1 MATRKTK
8 SRAKAGKTAVDN
20 QLAQAVTQSAQ
31 KIWLA
36 GLGAFAR
43 ARTEGDK
50 LFDVLVEQG
59 KALRSRSQKAA
70 DQAMKSVR
78 SQADATLSSAQGKWD
93 KLEQVFEDR
102 VSKSLNRLG
111 VLTSKDVDELA
122 RQVSDLND
130 SVRAL
135 MGGAAPKR
143 RPRPGRPRPRRR
155 ARRRPR
161 AAPRSDA
168 GRATPS
174 PLEAPP
180 PSLSEPRRLP
190 GTEGCS
196 RPAGFPRAFFHSR
209 VTRSTSFT

>member
-8 SRAKAGKTAVDN
+8 TRAKVRMPAADT

-50 LFDVLVEQG
+50 LFDLLVEQG
-59 KALRSRSQKAA
+59 KTIRTKSGKAA

-78 SQADATLSSAQGKWD
+78 SQADATLSTAQGKWD

-102 VSKSLNRLG
+102 VSRSLNRLG
-111 VLTSKDVDELA
+111 VLTSKDIDDLA
-122 RQVSDLND
+122 RQVSDLNE

-143 RPRPGRPRPRRR
+143 ARKAPAKKAPAKKA
-155 ARRRPR
+155 ARRK
-161 AAPRSDA
+161 AK
-168 GRATPS
+168 
-174 PLEAPP
+174 
-180 PSLSEPRRLP
+180 
-190 GTEGCS
+190 
-196 RPAGFPRAFFHSR
+196 
-209 VTRSTSFT
+209 

>member
-8 SRAKAGKTAVDN
+8 SGAKAGRKLGDN
-20 QLAQAVTQSAQ
+20 QLGQAVTQSAQ

-50 LFDVLVEQG
+50 LFDLLVEQG
-59 KALRSRSQKAA
+59 KVLRSRSEKAA
-70 DQAMKSVR
+70 DQALKTVR
-78 SQADATLSSAQGKWD
+78 SQADTTMSNAQGKWD

-102 VSKSLNRLG
+102 VSRSLTRLG

-122 RQVSDLND
+122 RQVADLND

-143 RPRPGRPRPRRR
+143 ARKAPAKKAR
-155 ARRRPR
+155 AKKAVKRT
-161 AAPRSDA
+161 AK
-168 GRATPS
+168 
-174 PLEAPP
+174 
-180 PSLSEPRRLP
+180 
-190 GTEGCS
+190 
-196 RPAGFPRAFFHSR
+196 
-209 VTRSTSFT
+209 

>member
-8 SRAKAGKTAVDN
+8 SGAKAGRKLGDN
-20 QLAQAVTQSAQ
+20 QLGQAVTQSAQ

-50 LFDVLVEQG
+50 LFDLLVEQG
-59 KALRSRSQKAA
+59 KVLRSRSEKAA
-70 DQAMKSVR
+70 DQALKTVR
-78 SQADATLSSAQGKWD
+78 SQADTTMSNAQGKWD

-102 VSKSLNRLG
+102 VSRSLTRLG

-122 RQVSDLND
+122 RQVADLND

-143 RPRPGRPRPRRR
+143 ARKAPAKKAR
-155 ARRRPR
+155 AKKSVK
-161 AAPRSDA
+161 RSA
-168 GRATPS
+168 K
-174 PLEAPP
+174 
-180 PSLSEPRRLP
+180 
-190 GTEGCS
+190 
-196 RPAGFPRAFFHSR
+196 
-209 VTRSTSFT
+209 

>member
-8 SRAKAGKTAVDN
+8 SRGKTAKKIVDN
-20 QLAQAVTQSAQ
+20 QLGQAVTQSAQ

-50 LFDVLVEQG
+50 LFDLLVEQG
-59 KALRSRSQKAA
+59 KVLRSRSEKAA
-70 DQAMKSVR
+70 DQALKTVR
-78 SQADATLSSAQGKWD
+78 SQADNTLSNAQGKWD

-102 VSKSLNRLG
+102 VSRSLTRLG

-122 RQVSDLND
+122 RQVADLND

-143 RPRPGRPRPRRR
+143 ARKAPAKKTR
-155 ARRRPR
+155 AKKT
-161 AAPRSDA
+161 AK
-168 GRATPS
+168 
-174 PLEAPP
+174 
-180 PSLSEPRRLP
+180 
-190 GTEGCS
+190 
-196 RPAGFPRAFFHSR
+196 R
-209 VTRSTSFT
+209 VAK

>member
-1 MATRKTK
+1 MATRKSK
-8 SRAKAGKTAVDN
+8 ARAKPGKPLADN

-59 KALRSRSQKAA
+59 KTLRSRSGKAA
-70 DQAMKSVR
+70 DQAMKTVR
-78 SQADATLSSAQGKWD
+78 AQADATLSTAQGKWD

-102 VSKSLNRLG
+102 VSRSLNRLG

-122 RQVSDLND
+122 RQVADLNE

-143 RPRPGRPRPRRR
+143 TRK
-155 ARRRPR
+155 
-161 AAPRSDA
+161 AAPRRKA
-168 GRATPS
+168 AAKKPARRA
-174 PLEAPP
+174 AK
-180 PSLSEPRRLP
+180 
-190 GTEGCS
+190 
-196 RPAGFPRAFFHSR
+196 
-209 VTRSTSFT
+209 

>member
-8 SRAKAGKTAVDN
+8 SGAKAGRKLGDN
-20 QLAQAVTQSAQ
+20 QLGQAVTQSAQ

-50 LFDVLVEQG
+50 LFDLLVEQG
-59 KALRSRSQKAA
+59 KVLRSRSEKAA
-70 DQAMKSVR
+70 DQALKTVR
-78 SQADATLSSAQGKWD
+78 SQADTTMSSAQGKWD

-102 VSKSLNRLG
+102 VSRSLTRLG

-122 RQVSDLND
+122 RQVADLND

-143 RPRPGRPRPRRR
+143 ARKAPAKKAR
-155 ARRRPR
+155 AKKAVKRT
-161 AAPRSDA
+161 AK
-168 GRATPS
+168 
-174 PLEAPP
+174 
-180 PSLSEPRRLP
+180 
-190 GTEGCS
+190 
-196 RPAGFPRAFFHSR
+196 
-209 VTRSTSFT
+209 

>member
-8 SRAKAGKTAVDN
+8 TRAKVRMPAADT

-50 LFDVLVEQG
+50 LFDLLVEQG
-59 KALRSRSQKAA
+59 KTIRTKSGKAA
-70 DQAMKSVR
+70 DQALKSVR
-78 SQADATLSSAQGKWD
+78 SQADATLTTAQGKWD

-102 VSKSLNRLG
+102 VSRSLNRLG

-122 RQVSDLND
+122 RQVSDLNE

-143 RPRPGRPRPRRR
+143 ARKAPAKKAPAKKA
-155 ARRRPR
+155 ARRKAR
-161 AAPRSDA
+161 
-168 GRATPS
+168 
-174 PLEAPP
+174 
-180 PSLSEPRRLP
+180 
-190 GTEGCS
+190 
-196 RPAGFPRAFFHSR
+196 
-209 VTRSTSFT
+209 

>member
-1 MATRKTK
+1 MATRKAK
-8 SRAKAGKTAVDN
+8 SRAKAAPAGIDK

-50 LFDVLVEQG
+50 LFDLLVEQG
-59 KALRSRSQKAA
+59 RVLRSRSGKAA
-70 DQAMKSVR
+70 DQALKTVR

-102 VSKSLNRLG
+102 VSRSLTRLG

-122 RQVSDLND
+122 RQVAELNE

-135 MGGAAPKR
+135 MGGVAPKR
-143 RPRPGRPRPRRR
+143 GRKAPARKTR
-155 ARRRPR
+155 ARK
-161 AAPRSDA
+161 APRKTA
-168 GRATPS
+168 K
-174 PLEAPP
+174 
-180 PSLSEPRRLP
+180 
-190 GTEGCS
+190 
-196 RPAGFPRAFFHSR
+196 
-209 VTRSTSFT
+209 

>member
-1 MATRKTK
+1 MATRKSK
-8 SRAKAGKTAVDN
+8 ARAKPGKPLADN

-59 KALRSRSQKAA
+59 KTLRSRSEKAA
-70 DQAMKSVR
+70 DQAMKNVR
-78 SQADATLSSAQGKWD
+78 AQADATLSTAQGKWD

-102 VSKSLNRLG
+102 VSRSLNRLG

-122 RQVSDLND
+122 RQVADLNE

-143 RPRPGRPRPRRR
+143 ARKATPRRKAAAKKP
-155 ARRRPR
+155 ARR
-161 AAPRSDA
+161 AAK
-168 GRATPS
+168 
-174 PLEAPP
+174 
-180 PSLSEPRRLP
+180 
-190 GTEGCS
+190 
-196 RPAGFPRAFFHSR
+196 
-209 VTRSTSFT
+209 

>member
-1 MATRKTK
+1 MATRKTTRK
-8 SRAKAGKTAVDN
+8 TKGRARPVMPAVDK

-50 LFDVLVEQG
+50 LFELLVEQG
-59 KALRSRSQKAA
+59 KVIRSKSEKAA

-102 VSKSLNRLG
+102 VSRSLNRLG

-122 RQVSDLND
+122 RQVSDLNE

-143 RPRPGRPRPRRR
+143 ARKAPARKAR
-155 ARRRPR
+155 AKKTVRKS
-161 AAPRSDA
+161 AK
-168 GRATPS
+168 
-174 PLEAPP
+174 
-180 PSLSEPRRLP
+180 
-190 GTEGCS
+190 
-196 RPAGFPRAFFHSR
+196 
-209 VTRSTSFT
+209 

>member
-1 MATRKTK
+1 MATRKSK
-8 SRAKAGKTAVDN
+8 ARAKPGKPLADN

-59 KALRSRSQKAA
+59 KTLRSRSEKAA
-70 DQAMKSVR
+70 DQAMKNVR
-78 SQADATLSSAQGKWD
+78 AQADATLSTAQGKWD

-102 VSKSLNRLG
+102 VSRSLNLLG

-122 RQVSDLND
+122 RQVADLNE

-143 RPRPGRPRPRRR
+143 
-155 ARRRPR
+155 ARK
-161 AAPRSDA
+161 AAPRRKA
-168 GRATPS
+168 AAKKPARRA
-174 PLEAPP
+174 AK
-180 PSLSEPRRLP
+180 
-190 GTEGCS
+190 
-196 RPAGFPRAFFHSR
+196 
-209 VTRSTSFT
+209 

>member
-8 SRAKAGKTAVDN
+8 SRARTVKPAADT
-20 QLAQAVTQSAQ
+20 QLGQAVTQSAQ

-50 LFDVLVEQG
+50 LFELLVEQG
-59 KALRSRSQKAA
+59 KVIRSRSGKAA
-70 DQAMKSVR
+70 DQAMKTVR
-78 SQADATLSSAQGKWD
+78 SQADATLSTAQGKWD

-102 VSKSLNRLG
+102 VSRSLTRLG

-122 RQVSDLND
+122 RQVADLNE

-143 RPRPGRPRPRRR
+143 ARKAPAKKARAAKRPRR
-155 ARRRPR
+155 
-161 AAPRSDA
+161 AAK
-168 GRATPS
+168 
-174 PLEAPP
+174 
-180 PSLSEPRRLP
+180 
-190 GTEGCS
+190 
-196 RPAGFPRAFFHSR
+196 
-209 VTRSTSFT
+209 

>member
-1 MATRKTK
+1 MATRKSK
-8 SRAKAGKTAVDN
+8 ARAKPGKPLADN

-59 KALRSRSQKAA
+59 KTLRSRSGKAA
-70 DQAMKSVR
+70 DQAMKTVR
-78 SQADATLSSAQGKWD
+78 AQADATLSTAQGKWD

-102 VSKSLNRLG
+102 VSRSLTRLG

-122 RQVSDLND
+122 RQVADLNE

-143 RPRPGRPRPRRR
+143 TRK
-155 ARRRPR
+155 
-161 AAPRSDA
+161 AAPRRKA
-168 GRATPS
+168 AAKKPARRA
-174 PLEAPP
+174 AK
-180 PSLSEPRRLP
+180 
-190 GTEGCS
+190 
-196 RPAGFPRAFFHSR
+196 
-209 VTRSTSFT
+209 

>member
-1 MATRKTK
+1 MATRKSK
-8 SRAKAGKTAVDN
+8 ARAKPGKPLADN

-59 KALRSRSQKAA
+59 KTLRSRSEKAA
-70 DQAMKSVR
+70 DQAMKNVR
-78 SQADATLSSAQGKWD
+78 AQADATLSTAQGKWD

-102 VSKSLNRLG
+102 VSRSLNRLG

-122 RQVSDLND
+122 RQVADLNE

-135 MGGAAPKR
+135 MGGTRSGGR
-143 RPRPGRPRPRRR
+143 RPAKKGRKT
-155 ARRRPR
+155 ARK
-161 AAPRSDA
+161 AA
-168 GRATPS
+168 
-174 PLEAPP
+174 
-180 PSLSEPRRLP
+180 
-190 GTEGCS
+190 
-196 RPAGFPRAFFHSR
+196 
-209 VTRSTSFT
+209 

>member
-8 SRAKAGKTAVDN
+8 SGAKAGRKLGDN
-20 QLAQAVTQSAQ
+20 QLGQAVTQSAQ

-50 LFDVLVEQG
+50 LFDLLVEQG
-59 KALRSRSQKAA
+59 KVLRSRSEKAA
-70 DQAMKSVR
+70 DQALKTVR
-78 SQADATLSSAQGKWD
+78 SQADTTMSNAQGKWD

-102 VSKSLNRLG
+102 VSRSLTRLG

-122 RQVSDLND
+122 RQVADLNE

-143 RPRPGRPRPRRR
+143 ARKAPARKAR
-155 ARRRPR
+155 AKKAVKRT
-161 AAPRSDA
+161 AK
-168 GRATPS
+168 
-174 PLEAPP
+174 
-180 PSLSEPRRLP
+180 
-190 GTEGCS
+190 
-196 RPAGFPRAFFHSR
+196 
-209 VTRSTSFT
+209 

>member
-8 SRAKAGKTAVDN
+8 ARAKPVKTADK

-50 LFDVLVEQG
+50 LFELLVEQG
-59 KALRSRSQKAA
+59 KVIRSKSEKAA
-70 DQAMKSVR
+70 DQALKTVR
-78 SQADATLSSAQGKWD
+78 SQADATLSTAQGKWD

-102 VSKSLNRLG
+102 VSRSLNRLG

-122 RQVSDLND
+122 RQVADLNE

-143 RPRPGRPRPRRR
+143 
-155 ARRRPR
+155 ARK
-161 AAPRSDA
+161 AAPRRKA
-168 GRATPS
+168 AAKKPARRA
-174 PLEAPP
+174 
-180 PSLSEPRRLP
+180 
-190 GTEGCS
+190 
-196 RPAGFPRAFFHSR
+196 
-209 VTRSTSFT
+209 

>member
-8 SRAKAGKTAVDN
+8 TRAKARMPAADT

-50 LFDVLVEQG
+50 LFDLLVEQG
-59 KALRSRSQKAA
+59 KTIRTKSGKAA

-78 SQADATLSSAQGKWD
+78 SQADATLSTAQGKWD

-102 VSKSLNRLG
+102 VSRSLNRLG
-111 VLTSKDVDELA
+111 VLTSKDIDDLA
-122 RQVSDLND
+122 RQVSDLNE

-143 RPRPGRPRPRRR
+143 ARKAPAKKAPAKKA
-155 ARRRPR
+155 ARRK
-161 AAPRSDA
+161 SK
-168 GRATPS
+168 
-174 PLEAPP
+174 
-180 PSLSEPRRLP
+180 
-190 GTEGCS
+190 
-196 RPAGFPRAFFHSR
+196 
-209 VTRSTSFT
+209 

>member
-1 MATRKTK
+1 MATRKSK
-8 SRAKAGKTAVDN
+8 ARAKPGKPLADN

-59 KALRSRSQKAA
+59 KTLRSRSEKAA
-70 DQAMKSVR
+70 DQAMKNVR
-78 SQADATLSSAQGKWD
+78 AQADATLSTAQGKWD

-102 VSKSLNRLG
+102 VSRSLNRLG

-122 RQVSDLND
+122 RQVADLNE

-143 RPRPGRPRPRRR
+143 
-155 ARRRPR
+155 ARK
-161 AAPRSDA
+161 AAPRRKA
-168 GRATPS
+168 AAKKPARRA
-174 PLEAPP
+174 AK
-180 PSLSEPRRLP
+180 
-190 GTEGCS
+190 
-196 RPAGFPRAFFHSR
+196 
-209 VTRSTSFT
+209 

>member
-1 MATRKTK
+1 MGGRPPPPDQEATMVTRK
-8 SRAKAGKTAVDN
+8 RKTAAKKSALPLADN
-20 QLAQAVTQSAQ
+20 QLALAVTQSAQ

-59 KALRSRSQKAA
+59 KGLRAKTEQAADTALRT
-70 DQAMKSVR
+70 VR
-78 SQADATLSSAQGKWD
+78 SQADAKIANAQGQWD

-102 VSKSLNRLG
+102 VSRSLNRLG

-122 RQVSDLND
+122 RQVADLNE

-143 RPRPGRPRPRRR
+143 TRK
-155 ARRRPR
+155 
-161 AAPRSDA
+161 AAPRRKA
-168 GRATPS
+168 AAKKPARRA
-174 PLEAPP
+174 AK
-180 PSLSEPRRLP
+180 
-190 GTEGCS
+190 
-196 RPAGFPRAFFHSR
+196 
-209 VTRSTSFT
+209 